1 MLSEQSEHVLS
12 TRRRHKGPS
21 PHIAMNIVKSNI
33 AYMSAAV
40 LAGHFLLLGS
50 LAMHLT
56 RLTVVTLSTLMV
68 TSSLV
73 AASRLQRRWGQ
84 QVLYK
89 LPFNTDSDQQTVGIS
104 NARCYFTKLRIFRGI
119 RDSQIV

>member
-1 MLSEQSEHVLS
+1 
-12 TRRRHKGPS
+12 
-21 PHIAMNIVKSNI
+21 
-33 AYMSAAV
+33 MSAAV

-56 RLTVVTLSTLMV
+56 RLTVVTVSTLMV

-89 LPFNTDSDQQTVGIS
+89 LPFNTDSDQQTVGIAG
-104 NARCYFTKLRIFRGI
+104 ARCYFTSL
-119 RDSQIV
+119 

>member
-1 MLSEQSEHVLS
+1 MSCTFHK
-12 TRRRHKGPS
+12 RRGHKGP
-21 PHIAMNIVKSNI
+21 PPYIALNIVKSNI

-40 LAGHFLLLGS
+40 LAGHFLLLLGS

-56 RLTVVTLSTLMV
+56 RLTVVTVSTLMV

-89 LPFNTDSDQQTVGIS
+89 LPFNTDNDQQTVS
-104 NARCYFTKLRIFRGI
+104 FSDAQCNFTNL
-119 RDSQIV
+119 

>member
-1 MLSEQSEHVLS
+1 
-12 TRRRHKGPS
+12 
-21 PHIAMNIVKSNI
+21 MNIVKSNI
-33 AYMSAAV
+33 AYMPAAV
-40 LAGHFLLLGS
+40 LAGHFLLLAS

-56 RLTVVTLSTLMV
+56 RLTVVTVSTLMV

-89 LPFNTDSDQQTVGIS
+89 LPFNTDNDQKTVSFSDAQC
-104 NARCYFTKLRIFRGI
+104 NFTNL
-119 RDSQIV
+119 

>member
-1 MLSEQSEHVLS
+1 MSCTFHK
-12 TRRRHKGPS
+12 RRGHKGP
-21 PHIAMNIVKSNI
+21 PPYIAMNIVKSNI

-56 RLTVVTLSTLMV
+56 RLTVVTVSTLMV